1 MDQLFVEAEF
11 NKPFATVKIIY
22 EEEEIYR
29 NIMSKNELFITIRGL
44 LSNLLIISEFDK
56 IKEISL
62 A

>member
-29 NIMSKNELFITIRGL
+29 NIMSKNELFNHNKGPSI
-44 LSNLLIISEFDK
+44 
-56 IKEISL
+56 
-62 A
+62 